1 MQISSFPALVK
12 ISHRLSIY
20 FGRKTSL
27 PCLPF
32 RAPHV
37 LAPDSIPSPT
47 TCHFRQQTYRILC
60 LSINMSGRNLLL
72 RPLPVPS
79 SALKSYTSFFFF
91 FFCFSFLKFFLF
103 FILFNLLLLL
113 FVNQILHIFK
123 GWVGSVT
130 SFSETLPGEFPG
142 DSVVRTTTFSLRRAQ
157 VQFLVGKLPTP
168 PKKEK
173 LFLSS
178 LNSLR
183 AGFHALFL
191 QCLAQSL
198 KYSFTETPSFSI
210 LINNASCPLSFFFF
224 TSYNFLTHSTCYL
237 YFAYFLGQGF
247 CFVHCC
253 TPLLRTV
260 LGT

>member
-1 MQISSFPALVK
+1 M
-12 ISHRLSIY
+12 
-20 FGRKTSL
+20 
-27 PCLPF
+27 
-32 RAPHV
+32 
-37 LAPDSIPSPT
+37 
-47 TCHFRQQTYRILC
+47 
-60 LSINMSGRNLLL
+60 
-72 RPLPVPS
+72 PS

-247 CFVHCC
+247 CFVLFTAAPHYLEQCLEHNRC
-253 TPLLRTV
+253 SVDKGRINEINKMCSQHYGVCELHGMSKREAYEQELVSLTSACIS
-260 LGT
+260 